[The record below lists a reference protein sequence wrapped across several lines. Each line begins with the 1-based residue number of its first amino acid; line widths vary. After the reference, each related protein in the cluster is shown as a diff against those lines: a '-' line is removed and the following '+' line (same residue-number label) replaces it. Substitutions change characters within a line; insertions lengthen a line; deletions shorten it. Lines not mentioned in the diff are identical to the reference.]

1 MDFQLPSQQLQVLLF
16 DKSKV
21 CHGTPRSRPLC
32 HLLHRATRLVI
43 PGCYHTHGGLG
54 DVENCNLLTDTQID
68 TKLPT
73 PCLEMGR
80 DTLVGLDTGY
90 NGIHWC
96 PTPCLTTWGSTP
108 PFLQR
113 IMAKASL
120 AQQSANYFS
129 PQACLV
135 RFISNSN

>member
-1 MDFQLPSQQLQVLLF
+1 MDFHLPSQQLQVLLF

-21 CHGTPRSRPLC
+21 CPGTPRSRPLC

-96 PTPCLTTWGSTP
+96 PTPWGSTP

-120 AQQSANYFS
+120 VIRVPIIFHHQRV
-129 PQACLV
+129 L
-135 RFISNSN
+135 

>member
-21 CHGTPRSRPLC
+21 CPGTPRTRPLC

-96 PTPCLTTWGSTP
+96 PTPCLKTAGHPRLRFFNGLWQRP
-108 PFLQR
+108 PLPSKVPIIFHHQR
-113 IMAKASL
+113 
-120 AQQSANYFS
+120 
-129 PQACLV
+129 V
-135 RFISNSN
+135 W